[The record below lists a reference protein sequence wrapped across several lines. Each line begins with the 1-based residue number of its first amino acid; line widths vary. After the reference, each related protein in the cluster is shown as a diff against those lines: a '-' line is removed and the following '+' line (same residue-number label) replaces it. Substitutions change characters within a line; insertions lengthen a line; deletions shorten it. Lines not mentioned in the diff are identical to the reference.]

1 MNHRTRTSG
10 SGPRTG
16 RLLGHL
22 AFRFLLVEGSLD
34 PDEEEGRLVQGKGP
48 RFGLRRSR
56 IGGPHVSRQL
66 GSPRDLPSRHR
77 CVQLEHHSLRRRAPP
92 NHPSRIPSKTPAA
105 RSVKLRGVLV
115 SKGEHCSLP
124 LTSPRLPRCSLSF
137 VLHED
142 RTALF
147 LPAAAGVPGRYGRVR
162 AGSPSRRYSGAVLH
176 LQRPRLAQ
184 CSLFT
189 EASTPSR
196 RARRPAFRRGEHG
209 NSPTRKRSLDE
220 LEHRRSSPPAHH
232 SVAAM
237 PLSRSYKVTRI

>member
-1 MNHRTRTSG
+1 MSRVRVPDLG
-10 SGPRTG
+10 SGGVGLVGHMSHGSSVLPETCLRDTDAYNSSTTHSEDTLPRTI
-16 RLLGHL
+16 
-22 AFRFLLVEGSLD
+22 
-34 PDEEEGRLVQGKGP
+34 P
-48 RFGLRRSR
+48 RGY
-56 IGGPHVSRQL
+56 
-66 GSPRDLPSRHR
+66 
-77 CVQLEHHSLRRRAPP
+77 
-92 NHPSRIPSKTPAA
+92 HPQTPAA

-137 VLHED
+137 ALHED

-196 RARRPAFRRGEHG
+196 RARRPAFRRGENG